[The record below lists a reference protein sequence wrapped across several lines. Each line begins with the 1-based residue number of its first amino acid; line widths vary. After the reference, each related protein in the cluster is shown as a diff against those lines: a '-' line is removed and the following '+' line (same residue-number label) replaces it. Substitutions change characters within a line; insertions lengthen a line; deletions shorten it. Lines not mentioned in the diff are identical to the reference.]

1 MLKAATPRPIPQ
13 SEATSKCQRHDLTPP
28 NHCLLTSN
36 LSSIVFRLS
45 SFVFRLTL
53 TPKDH
58 HMNKLLEFTHLVRL
72 SHSLFAM
79 PFALGSMWVAA
90 NGFRDMSAYETARI
104 IILIVL
110 CMVTARNSAMSFN
123 RIADAKFD
131 AENPRTAKRHL
142 PAGRLSRKS
151 VIAFLAL
158 NGVLFVAFAWM
169 LQPLAGALALPV
181 WLLLLSY
188 SYWKRFSWL
197 CHWFLGFAIGM
208 SPLGAWIAVRG
219 EFAVFPIFLLFILM
233 LWMGG
238 FDIIYATQDIE
249 IDRKQGLHSVP
260 ARFGLEKS
268 LRIALASH
276 LAMLVLCVVFGFFW
290 NMGWIWW
297 TVTGLM
303 TAAIV
308 YIHLF
313 RKSNDLDAMNRD
325 FFLANVAISALVMVG
340 LIVWICMG
348 GDVNALY

>member
-1 MLKAATPRPIPQ
+1 
-13 SEATSKCQRHDLTPP
+13 
-28 NHCLLTSN
+28 
-36 LSSIVFRLS
+36 
-45 SFVFRLTL
+45 
-53 TPKDH
+53 
-58 HMNKLLEFTHLVRL
+58 MNKILEFTHLVRL

-90 NGFRDMSAYETARI
+90 NGFRDMSACETARI
-104 IILIVL
+104 IVLIVL

-131 AENPRTAKRHL
+131 AENPRTSKRHL

-151 VIAFLAL
+151 VFAFLAL
-158 NGVLFVAFAWM
+158 NGILFVLFAWM

-290 NMGWIWW
+290 DMGWIWW
-297 TVTGLM
+297 AITGLM
-303 TAAIV
+303 TMAIV

-313 RKSNDLDAMNRD
+313 RKTNDLDAMNRD

>member
-1 MLKAATPRPIPQ
+1 MLKKI
-13 SEATSKCQRHDLTPP
+13 
-28 NHCLLTSN
+28 
-36 LSSIVFRLS
+36 
-45 SFVFRLTL
+45 
-53 TPKDH
+53 
-58 HMNKLLEFTHLVRL
+58 LEFSHMVRL

-79 PFALGSMWVAA
+79 PFAVGSMWVAA
-90 NGFRDMSAYETARI
+90 NGFRGMGAWEIARLVL
-104 IILIVL
+104 LIVA

-123 RIADAKFD
+123 RIADAKYD

-142 PAGRLSRKS
+142 PTGRLSTRS
-151 VIAFLAL
+151 VVAFLAV
-158 NGVLFVAFAWM
+158 NGVLFVVCAWL
-169 LQPLAGALALPV
+169 LQPLAGMLALPV

-238 FDIIYATQDIE
+238 FDIIYATQDME

-260 ARFGLEKS
+260 ARFGIKNS

-276 LAMLVLCVVFGFFW
+276 LAMLALCVVFGLVW
-290 NMGWIWW
+290 NMGVVWW
-297 TVTGLM
+297 SVVGLM
-303 TAAIV
+303 TAAVV

-313 RKSNDLDAMNRD
+313 RKSDDLDAMNRD
-325 FFLANVAISALVMVG
+325 FFLANVAISALVMIG
-340 LIVWICMG
+340 LIVWICLG